1 VDFKFYTPTIKN
13 LRNPFKSFSSA
24 INIFTAMITPSLL
37 IWFFVTILMMA
48 FFAGIE
54 MAFLSVNRFGIELK
68 KKQGKASAQLLS
80 RLIKTPEVFLGTTVT
95 GFTISLACFVLLFST
110 VTTPMWTWIW
120 RQVGATYDSVQLIM
134 DIVLA
139 TFIVLV
145 FGEFVPRALFRA
157 NSNVMLT
164 RLVYVV
170 NFFYGI
176 FQPLASLFIH
186 LSNWVLRYVFNVR
199 VDEKKEAYMRND
211 MDTLFQ
217 ENSDDEFE
225 TEDMN
230 TELFENALELPK
242 IRIRQCLVPRKE
254 IIAIDRKCSM
264 DEVRRKFIE
273 TKLSKLVVFEGN
285 IDNIVG
291 YIHQLDLFKNT
302 PDLQSILLPIPAVPE
317 SMSATDLITK
327 FTKERKSIAWVVD
340 EFGGT
345 AGIVTMEDVLEEI
358 FGEIHD
364 EYDSEEFVE
373 KQLSENEFMF
383 SGRLELDYLAQKY
396 DFEFPED
403 ESQKRFPV
411 SSSTT
416 MRPFQSKKS
425 GSSLIILNLI
435 F

>member
-1 VDFKFYTPTIKN
+1 
-13 LRNPFKSFSSA
+13 
-24 INIFTAMITPSLL
+24 MITPSLL

-291 YIHQLDLFKNT
+291 YIHQLDLFKNA

-373 KQLSENEFMF
+373 KQLAENEFMF

-403 ESQKRFPV
+403 EESETLSGFIINHHETIPKQKERIIIDHFE
-411 SSSTT
+411 
-416 MRPFQSKKS
+416 FD
-425 GSSLIILNLI
+425 ILNVSETRIETVKMKVL
-435 F
+435 